1 MFGNNERKTK
11 RTRVYAMKLRG
22 IEFKILYVIYESAN
36 FEDEIFIRRGEL

>member
-1 MFGNNERKTK
+1 MFGKNARKTK
-11 RTRVYAMKLRG
+11 GARVYVMKLRG